1 MKISHNSSK
10 VFQSIFEVYSQPIL
24 VIDRY
29 GIITQA
35 NVAAC
40 KFFAFAKVEL
50 IGLKLNILFP
60 KIDKKTE
67 NHKHIWINKKDG
79 SQVLVDLQ
87 IHTVHNNDIAETIVY
102 ITDAKVSLNYQRV
115 LKGNQKY
122 LLNTES
128 EGNVGNWHWVF
139 ETDER
144 YWSDEFYRI
153 CGLPPGDNR
162 LNAQTAES
170 FIHPDDRE
178 SALKTVNYAI
188 ENKTQYNYEKRIL
201 RLDGTIRYTKA
212 RGKVD
217 YDSKGKSIGIS
228 GTLQDITQIK
238 KTEIALKK
246 EKNLLYNYMN
256 SSSSIFLVINAN
268 HKIEFANRKAC
279 EVLKVL
285 DSEIIGKDW
294 FDSFIPKRNRK
305 QLSTMFD
312 QIMKGEIV
320 PPDGYENIVLVEN
333 EERLIQWRNGL
344 LRDKNKQLISIL
356 SSGIDITEQT
366 KNEKKIN
373 ENRDKNIALSNA
385 VQDMMFIQD
394 SKGILLEYHV
404 PDPKKILIPVNQ
416 IIGNNMEKIFP
427 PHVYE
432 LINKTQ
438 SSVFKKKRLEF
449 IEYTL
454 NENKKTIYYEARI
467 TSMNGAKLLT
477 IIRDI
482 SVEKTL
488 EKKFN
493 KSKEKLKKHAQNLE
507 KKVEKRT
514 EELMA
519 TIEQLV
525 ASNLNLEDQI
535 QETQLAERNAL
546 ANKSISTG
554 IARNFP
560 NGFIIVFNPEF
571 EILLKEGQS
580 IRKLKLEKVLSEGM
594 RVDEVTIFSLQQ
606 KEKLKEQISKT
617 IEGSHL
623 NLEIE
628 YENKHFAINTSPLF
642 NERGIISSALF
653 VYNDITIQKK
663 TELKVQN
670 ALKKEQELNELKSRF
685 VSMASHEFRT
695 PLSAI
700 LTSAILI
707 GKQNEVGK
715 EEKRIKFVNQ
725 IKNNVKRLVII
736 LNDFLS
742 LSKLEEGK
750 VIANREEF
758 DFIAFSKTII
768 KEISIT
774 KKTGQSLIFSSSE
787 TELLLNLDKKLVRHI
802 LMNLLS
808 NAIKYSPENASINL
822 NVEEDDQYI
831 FLEIKD
837 QGIGIPEDEQ
847 AKLFGLFF
855 RARNTQNIEGT
866 GLGLNIV
873 KQYVELLDGTIDFK
887 SEINKGATF
896 LVKWPK
902 PNKK

>member
-1 MKISHNSSK
+1 MKISHNSSN
-10 VFQSIFEVYSQPIL
+10 VFQSIFEVYPQSIL
-24 VIDRY
+24 VIDSNE
-29 GIITQA
+29 IITQA

-40 KFFAFAKVEL
+40 KFFAFKKGEL
-50 IGLKLNILFP
+50 IGLKLDILFP
-60 KIDKKTE
+60 KIDTEIE

-79 SQVLVDLQ
+79 SQALVNLQ
-87 IHTVHNNDIAETIVY
+87 IQTVHNSNIAETIVY
-102 ITDAKVSLNYQRV
+102 ITDATDSLNYQRV
-115 LKGNQKY
+115 LKGYQKV
-122 LLNTES
+122 LLNTEI
-128 EGNVGNWHWVF
+128 EGKVGNWHWVF
-139 ETDER
+139 DTDEL
-144 YWSDEFYRI
+144 YCSDEFYRI
-153 CGLPPGDNR
+153 CGLPPEDNR
-162 LNAQTAES
+162 LKAQTAVS

-178 SALKTVNYAI
+178 SVLKTLNYAI
-188 ENKTQYNYEKRIL
+188 ENKKPYNYEKRIL
-201 RLDGTIRYTKA
+201 RLDGTIRYIKA

-238 KTEIALKK
+238 KAEIALKK

-268 HKIEFANRKAC
+268 HKIEFANSKAC

-715 EEKRIKFVNQ
+715 KEKRIKFVNQ

>member
-1 MKISHNSSK
+1 MKISHNSSN
-10 VFQSIFEVYSQPIL
+10 VFQSIFEVYPQSIL
-24 VIDRY
+24 VIDSNE
-29 GIITQA
+29 IITQA

-40 KFFAFAKVEL
+40 KFFAFKKGEL
-50 IGLKLNILFP
+50 IGLKLDILFP
-60 KIDKKTE
+60 KIDTEIE

-79 SQVLVDLQ
+79 SQALVNLQ
-87 IHTVHNNDIAETIVY
+87 IQTVHNSNIAETIVY
-102 ITDAKVSLNYQRV
+102 ITDATDSLNYQRV
-115 LKGNQKY
+115 LKGYQKV
-122 LLNTES
+122 LLNTEI
-128 EGNVGNWHWVF
+128 EGKVGNWHWVF
-139 ETDER
+139 DTDEL
-144 YWSDEFYRI
+144 YCSDEFYRI
-153 CGLPPGDNR
+153 CGLPPEDNR
-162 LNAQTAES
+162 LNAQTAVS

-178 SALKTVNYAI
+178 SVLKTLNYAI
-188 ENKTQYNYEKRIL
+188 ENKKPYNYEKRIL
-201 RLDGTIRYTKA
+201 RLDGTIRYIKA

-238 KTEIALKK
+238 KAEIALKK

-294 FDSFIPKRNRK
+294 FNSFIPKRNRK

-312 QIMKGEIV
+312 QIIKGEIV
-320 PPDGYENIVLVEN
+320 PPDGYDNIVLVEN

-344 LRDKNKQLISIL
+344 LRDKKKQLISIL

-366 KNEKKIN
+366 NNEKKIN
-373 ENRDKNIALSNA
+373 ENRDKNIALSYA
-385 VQDMMFIQD
+385 VPDMMFIQD

-700 LTSAILI
+700 QTSAILI

>member
-1 MKISHNSSK
+1 MKISHNSSN
-10 VFQSIFEVYSQPIL
+10 VFQSIFEVYPQSIL
-24 VIDRY
+24 VIDSNE
-29 GIITQA
+29 IITQA

-40 KFFAFAKVEL
+40 KFFAFKKGEL
-50 IGLKLNILFP
+50 IGLKLDILFP
-60 KIDKKTE
+60 KIDTEIE

-79 SQVLVDLQ
+79 SQALVNLQ
-87 IHTVHNNDIAETIVY
+87 IQTVHNSNIAETIVY
-102 ITDAKVSLNYQRV
+102 ITDATDSLNYQRV
-115 LKGNQKY
+115 LKGYQKV
-122 LLNTES
+122 LLNTEI
-128 EGNVGNWHWVF
+128 EGKVGNWHWVF
-139 ETDER
+139 DTDEL
-144 YWSDEFYRI
+144 YCSDEFYRI
-153 CGLPPGDNR
+153 CGLPPEDNR
-162 LNAQTAES
+162 LNAQTAVS

-178 SALKTVNYAI
+178 SALKAVNYSI
-188 ENKTQYNYEKRIL
+188 ENKTPYNYEKRII
-201 RLDGTIRYTKA
+201 RLDGTIRYIKA

-217 YDSKGKSIGIS
+217 YDNRGKFIGIS
-228 GTLQDITQIK
+228 GTLQDITRIK

-246 EKNLLYNYMN
+246 EKNLLFNYMN

-279 EVLKVL
+279 EVLKIL

-312 QIMKGEIV
+312 QIIKGEIV

-344 LRDKNKQLISIL
+344 LRDNNRQLISIL
-356 SSGIDITEQT
+356 SSGVDITEQT
-366 KNEKKIN
+366 NNEKKIN
-373 ENRDKNIALSNA
+373 ENRDKNIALSYA
-385 VQDMMFIQD
+385 VPDMMFIQD

-438 SSVFKKKRLEF
+438 SRAFQKKRLEL
-449 IEYTL
+449 IEYTI
-454 NENKKTIYYEARI
+454 NDNKKTIYYEARI
-467 TSMNGAKLLT
+467 VSMNGAKLLT

-488 EKKFN
+488 EKKVN
-493 KSKEKLKKHAQNLE
+493 KSKEKLKNYAQNLE

-519 TIEQLV
+519 TVEQLV

-571 EILLKEGQS
+571 EILLKDGQS
-580 IRKLKLEKVLSEGM
+580 IRKLKLEKVLLEGM
-594 RVDEVTIFSLQQ
+594 CVDEVTIFSLQQ

-617 IEGSHL
+617 IGGSHL

-628 YENKHFAINTSPLF
+628 YENKYFAINTSPLF
-642 NERGIISSALF
+642 NEKGIISSALF
-653 VYNDITIQKK
+653 VYHNITVQKN

-685 VSMASHEFRT
+685 ISMASHEFRT

-700 LTSAILI
+700 QTSAILI
-707 GKQNEVGK
+707 SKQNEVGK
-715 EEKRIKFVNQ
+715 EEKRMKYVNQ
-725 IKNNVKRLVII
+725 IKDNVKRLVII

-750 VIANREEF
+750 VIANKEEF
-758 DFIAFSKTII
+758 DFIDFSKTLIN
-768 KEISIT
+768 EISIT
-774 KKTGQSLIFSSSE
+774 KKTGQSLIFSSSV
-787 TELLLNLDKKLVRHI
+787 TQLLINLDKKLVRHI

-808 NAIKYSPENASINL
+808 NAIKYSAENASINL
-822 NVEEDDQYI
+822 NIKEDDQYVL
-831 FLEIKD
+831 LEVKD

-855 RARNTQNIEGT
+855 RAKNTQNIEGT

-887 SEINKGATF
+887 SQINKGATF